1 MIFPFSGVGTALT
14 EPMSLKIAE
23 CFEAFGYINST
34 LRHVGYVNSTLRHVD
49 YVICIINRSPSRF
62 SEFLSWNYEIS
73 PDSPNTNEKI
83 FEEVD

>member
-1 MIFPFSGVGTALT
+1 MIFPFSGVGTELT
-14 EPMSLKIAE
+14 ESMSQEPMSLKIAE
-23 CFEAFGYINST
+23 CFEAFGY
-34 LRHVGYVNSTLRHVD
+34 VNSILRHVD
-49 YVICIINRSPSRF
+49 YVIFTINRSPSRF